1 MTDEQKAVIRQRAA
15 ELALNAGYGE
25 TPENWLEAA
34 QYIAQFII
42 DGVVPTNEED
52 K

>member
-1 MTDEQKAVIRQRAA
+1 MTDEQKAQARYDAVQF
-15 ELALNAGYGE
+15 ALNAGYGK
-25 TPENWLEAA
+25 TPEKWLEAA
-34 QYIAQFII
+34 QYIARFII